1 MLRCCTFYV
10 AFLLV
15 SARHF
20 SSVHIIFFSV
30 GDCVTE
36 EILSSQLEDYVTEEI
51 ELPRLDLW
59 EDCVTE
65 EIFLSQTFL
74 WWN

>member
-1 MLRCCTFYV
+1 M

-15 SARHF
+15 LCASLLVCTHY
-20 SSVHIIFFSV
+20 FFSV